1 MNPIKSLY
9 IPCLEV
15 SVIGQQLIDAFYI
28 NEIATVSKVT
38 IVPFLKNLT
47 IYNKAYVNI
56 LEWHDTEVS
65 YNFIQ
70 RLRNPSREA
79 RLVYS
84 DDDWFAM
91 YINDELDDHQCQHLC
106 ATTTINYLAI
116 MNDNDYATIPTFK
129 LGKNIDATEWDEIE
143 RELNEMKIYQQLE
156 IDLCL

>member
-1 MNPIKSLY
+1 MNSIKSLY

-15 SVIGQQLIDAFYI
+15 SVNGQQLIDVFYT

-38 IVPFLKNLT
+38 LVPFLKNLT
-47 IYNKAYVNI
+47 IYNKAYVDI

-65 YNFIQ
+65 YNFIK

-91 YINDELDDHQCQHLC
+91 YINDELDDNHCQHLC
-106 ATTTINYLAI
+106 ATTTINYIAL
-116 MNDNDYATIPTFK
+116 NDDDDATIPTFQF
-129 LGKNIDATEWDEIE
+129 GKNIDTTEWDEIE
-143 RELNEMKIYQQLE
+143 RELNEMKLYQQLE

>member
-15 SVIGQQLIDAFYI
+15 SVNGQQLIDAFYI

-47 IYNKAYVNI
+47 IYNKAYVDI

-91 YINDELDDHQCQHLC
+91 YINDELDDHQCQHLD
-106 ATTTINYLAI
+106 ATTTINYLASN
-116 MNDNDYATIPTFK
+116 MNNYTIIPTFQF
-129 LGKNIDATEWDEIE
+129 NFTECDEIE